1 MLNTELFSSEAE
13 VRGRPT
19 IDSSLKYILISML
32 KSENDFDWSYPSD
45 LNMSLKLLDVVP
57 AHH

>member
-13 VRGRPT
+13 VRGRST

-57 AHH
+57 THH

>member
-13 VRGRPT
+13 VRGRST

-32 KSENDFDWSYPSD
+32 KRENDFDWSYPSD

-57 AHH
+57 THH

>member
-13 VRGRPT
+13 VRGRST
-19 IDSSLKYILISML
+19 VDSSLKYILISML
-32 KSENDFDWSYPSD
+32 KRENDFDWSYPSD

-57 AHH
+57 THH